1 MIPKERT
8 PEERKAI
15 AAKGVATRQKN
26 IREREA
32 QRLLDIERRDAL
44 KCEIKELE
52 LKRGILERH
61 ELSDKTALT
70 LTSKVLLS
78 EAEIVSA
85 ANPYE
90 LATGVYFLIDGD
102 KVVYVGQ
109 SVNVYT
115 RISEHHDKLFDSFAF
130 IPCEREMLN
139 ALESLYIHVLRPPL
153 NGNQHGGKQA
163 PLSFNKLMRAFG
175 IRGGLAHD
183 IKEKNT

>member
-1 MIPKERT
+1 MTHYLQNKT
-8 PEERKAI
+8 SEERKAI
-15 AAKGVATRQKN
+15 TAKGVATRQKN
-26 IREREA
+26 KREREA
-32 QRLLDIERRDAL
+32 QRLLDIERRDSL

-90 LATGVYFLIDGD
+90 LATGVYFLVGGD

-115 RISEHHDKLFDSFAF
+115 RVSEHHDKLFDSFAF
-130 IPCEREMLN
+130 IPCEKHMLN
-139 ALESLYIHVLRPPL
+139 TLESLYIHVLRPPL

-163 PLSFNKLMRAFG
+163 PLSLNKL
-175 IRGGLAHD
+175 
-183 IKEKNT
+183 IKVFA